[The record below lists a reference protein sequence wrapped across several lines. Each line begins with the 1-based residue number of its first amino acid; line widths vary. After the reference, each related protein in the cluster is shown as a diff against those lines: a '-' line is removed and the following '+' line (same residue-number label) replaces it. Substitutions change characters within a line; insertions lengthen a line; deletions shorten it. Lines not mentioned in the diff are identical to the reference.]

1 MTSTTIWS
9 QRHLLGMGILAM
21 TALVSACGGSDGD
34 DSTTANPAGPIALN
48 VNAVTTDKGV
58 IKGSTAQGVAQ
69 FKGVPYAAAPTG
81 DLRWRAP
88 QPRAAWTSTLDAT
101 VAGEPCTSNTSEDC
115 LSLNVTVPYPVTR
128 ANMPV
133 FVFVHGGGF
142 SLGSGAGTDPTELVK
157 TGNFI
162 VVTVNYRLGIFGY
175 FANHALDSGNGD
187 TGNYGLTDQRA
198 ALRWVQTNI
207 AKFGGDPAQV
217 TLGGNSAGGMST
229 CNHLASPASQGLFKQ
244 ALVMS
249 GPCAFNWDTLTQKLA
264 AEAALP
270 AQLGCTGTPTQ
281 IAACLRSPTLPIAST
296 RAIGA
301 ALPRSVLFPSVGG
314 LDVPVQ
320 PRTALGK
327 VPLLIGYN
335 TFETGAGVPN
345 PANDTEYLAAITAI
359 HGSANAPAI
368 AAAYPRTSYASGT
381 DAMKALASDFN
392 PTLGSPQISVCN
404 NIRTFELRNT
414 AGNAPLYAYEF
425 ADPASSVNGATHT
438 AELKYVFP
446 TATTPAP
453 AASTTLSTQMIAY
466 WANFINTG
474 NPNGSGL
481 ATWPAYTSAG
491 SVFKLLP
498 GATAPF
504 DADAAHK
511 CSFWKGLGLAL

>member
-1 MTSTTIWS
+1 MA
-9 QRHLLGMGILAM
+9 LAA
-21 TALVSACGGSDGD
+21 TAALVTGCGGSDD
-34 DSTTANPAGPIALN
+34 DSTSATPAGPVALN
-48 VNAVTTDKGV
+48 VNAVATDKGLV
-58 IKGSTAQGVAQ
+58 KGAVTQGVAQ
-69 FKGVPYAAAPTG
+69 FKGIPYAAAPTG

-88 QPRAAWTSTLDAT
+88 QPRAAWTGTLDAT
-101 VAGEPCTSNTSEDC
+101 VAGEPCTSNTTEDC

-142 SLGSGAGTDPTELVK
+142 SQGSGAGTDPTELVK
-157 TGNFI
+157 TGNFV
-162 VVTVNYRLGIFGY
+162 VVTLNYRLGIFGY
-175 FANHALDSGNGD
+175 LANFALDSGNGD
-187 TGNYGLTDQRA
+187 TGNYGLMDQRA

-207 AKFGGDPAQV
+207 NQFGGDPAKV

-249 GPCAFNWDTLTQKLA
+249 GPCAFNWDSLTQKLA

-281 IAACLRSPTLPIAST
+281 VAACLRAPALPIAST
-296 RAIGA
+296 RAAGA

-314 LDVPVQ
+314 VDVPVQ

-327 VPLLIGYN
+327 VPMLIGYN
-335 TFETGAGVPN
+335 TFETGAGVAN
-345 PANDTEYLAAITAI
+345 PANDAEYLTAITAI
-359 HGSANAPAI
+359 HGSTNAAAI
-368 AAAYPRTSYASGT
+368 AGAYPRTSYPTGT
-381 DAMKALASDFN
+381 DAMKAVASDFN

-404 NIRTFELRNT
+404 NIRTFELRQT
-414 AGNAPLYAYEF
+414 AGTAPLYAYEF
-425 ADPASSVNGATHT
+425 ADPASSPNGATHT

-446 TATTPAP
+446 TATTPPP
-453 AASTTLSTQMIAY
+453 AASTTLSTEMIGY

-474 NPNGSGL
+474 NPNGAGL
-481 ATWPAYTSAG
+481 ATWPAYTSAA
-491 SVFKLLP
+491 SVLKLLP

-511 CSFWKGLGLAL
+511 CAFWKSLGLAL